1 MLFTSENWHIN
12 LIGSIRKEISM
23 NTKLWIRSQ
32 VCPSNLGNV
41 NEYRNDRLLASALA
55 SFVFFYKWGTQQS
68 KDTKSL
74 FVFQVWQ
81 QFVREIDLCWVN
93 RDPESLCLCL
103 RVVLVISRFIV
114 GWQNFKETKQTP
126 GEDRIS
132 FLSSIKGGLWSRM
145 LLQMLL
151 PHKSSINLIIEPWK
165 KMQALVNLS

>member
-1 MLFTSENWHIN
+1 
-12 LIGSIRKEISM
+12 M

-41 NEYRNDRLLASALA
+41 NEYRNDRLLAWAFA

-93 RDPESLCLCL
+93 RDPESLYLCL

-132 FLSSIKGGLWSRM
+132 FLSSIKGGL
-145 LLQMLL
+145 
-151 PHKSSINLIIEPWK
+151 
-165 KMQALVNLS
+165 